1 MKKFQEL
8 LTKDLGWK
16 LLSIAIAATMWF
28 MVINITQPVDTRSYS
43 RPLTLENMDTLTSR
57 GLTVGNAEELKN
69 TKITVNVKDPRTS
82 LARLSQNPD
91 WITASVDLSELAYA
105 VNGDSV
111 ALPVNVS
118 IDQGGTAYAI
128 SSKAPAVVEAQVETL
143 RTKEFPIEVELNGKP
158 NSDIILSDPVL
169 SAETVTVSGPVSL
182 VRQVAKVKAII
193 NAEELEENTDIHAKL
208 ACYDYHGAE
217 VTGVSLNIREVTV
230 SYAVHDAKQVPIQVD
245 ITGTPANGYQ
255 VGTVSCS
262 PKYAEVTG
270 SKRGR
275 IFAIDA
281 TENRNGGYLW
291 GKYYIDGNVVD
302 GGADDKN
309 SQKATA
315 NNWEY
320 GVYNQFSNNYKKVV
334 TQKTK
339 DSIRLD
345 KPHEFAS
352 VTTHSAF
359 NAYKQV
365 LDYAGC
371 SLHRDDV
378 DARIV
383 KETRTRTAGYKGLNV
398 HNGEG
403 GIWKSEGYPKPGLI
417 DSQDD
422 LLSLNTSENV
432 SAWPVLLQR
441 STLIDSDND
450 GMPDAW
456 ERKFGLNPHDASDGN
471 GKTIDKYGQY
481 TNLEMYMNSLVH
493 DIIEKQNS
501 GGKK

>member
-1 MKKFQEL
+1 MHSGLSGDNYASNVILRFLRFRMGNKECVHPDGADALGGKGARNVIIDHCSISWCTDECASFYENDDFTMQWCIISESLRLGGHTKGPHGYGGIWGGEHSSYHHNL
-8 LTKDLGWK
+8 LAHHDSRNPRFGLGAKVRKNGECDGDYVDFRNNVIYNWGMN
-16 LLSIAIAATMWF
+16 SSYGGERMN
-28 MVINITQPVDTRSYS
+28 INI
-43 RPLTLENMDTLTSR
+43 
-57 GLTVGNAEELKN
+57 
-69 TKITVNVKDPRTS
+69 VNNYYKP
-82 LARLSQNPD
+82 
-91 WITASVDLSELAYA
+91 
-105 VNGDSV
+105 G
-111 ALPVNVS
+111 
-118 IDQGGTAYAI
+118 
-128 SSKAPAVVEAQVETL
+128 PAT
-143 RTKEFPIEVELNGKP
+143 
-158 NSDIILSDPVL
+158 
-169 SAETVTVSGPVSL
+169 
-182 VRQVAKVKAII
+182 
-193 NAEELEENTDIHAKL
+193 
-208 ACYDYHGAE
+208 
-217 VTGVSLNIREVTV
+217 
-230 SYAVHDAKQVPIQVD
+230 
-245 ITGTPANGYQ
+245 
-255 VGTVSCS
+255 
-262 PKYAEVTG
+262 VTG

-383 KETRTRTAGYKGLNV
+383 KETRTRTAGYKGLNI

-471 GKTIDKYGQY
+471 GKR
-481 TNLEMYMNSLVH
+481 
-493 DIIEKQNS
+493 
-501 GGKK
+501 

>member
-1 MKKFQEL
+1 MNNYYKP
-8 LTKDLGWK
+8 GP
-16 LLSIAIAATMWF
+16 AT
-28 MVINITQPVDTRSYS
+28 
-43 RPLTLENMDTLTSR
+43 
-57 GLTVGNAEELKN
+57 
-69 TKITVNVKDPRTS
+69 
-82 LARLSQNPD
+82 
-91 WITASVDLSELAYA
+91 
-105 VNGDSV
+105 
-111 ALPVNVS
+111 
-118 IDQGGTAYAI
+118 
-128 SSKAPAVVEAQVETL
+128 
-143 RTKEFPIEVELNGKP
+143 
-158 NSDIILSDPVL
+158 
-169 SAETVTVSGPVSL
+169 
-182 VRQVAKVKAII
+182 
-193 NAEELEENTDIHAKL
+193 
-208 ACYDYHGAE
+208 
-217 VTGVSLNIREVTV
+217 
-230 SYAVHDAKQVPIQVD
+230 
-245 ITGTPANGYQ
+245 
-255 VGTVSCS
+255 
-262 PKYAEVTG
+262 VTG

-383 KETRTRTAGYKGLNV
+383 KEIRTRTAGYKGLNI

-456 ERKFGLNPHDASDGN
+456 ERKFGLDPHDASDGN